1 MPGYLVK
8 HQSIAIEGAD
18 NLTIRSLLD
27 RQQFCDP
34 LGEAE
39 RRGIS
44 SASWPLFGLLW
55 PSGAHLAARMA
66 HHPVT
71 PGERIL
77 EIGCGLALAA
87 LVGHRRGADVTASD
101 CHPLAGAFLLENL
114 RLNHLPPL
122 PYRHGQW
129 GHSGATDTRI
139 ADPLQGR
146 YDLVVGSDL
155 LYERDEEGALARFI
169 ALHTTAAAQVW
180 VIDPDRGN
188 RAAFTRRMAEHGF
201 AAHEERL
208 HAPALP
214 PAPRY
219 KGRVLV
225 YVRTLEAQTTAR
237 ATQAAEAAVQ
247 ALERVVL
254 AGAAALRMR

>member
-8 HQSIAIEGAD
+8 HQSIAIEGVD

-55 PSGAHLAARMA
+55 PSSLRLAARMA
-66 HHPVT
+66 LHPVT

-77 EIGCGLALAA
+77 EMGCGLALAA
-87 LVGHRRGADVTASD
+87 LVAHRRGADVTASD
-101 CHPLAGAFLLENL
+101 CHPLASAFLEENL
-114 RLNHLPPL
+114 RLNQLPPL

-129 GHSGATDTRI
+129 GSAADPSI
-139 ADPLQGR
+139 ADPLEGR
-146 YDLVVGSDL
+146 FDLVIGSDL
-155 LYERDEEGALARFI
+155 LYERDSDGALAQFI
-169 ALHTTAAAQVW
+169 AQHTTPAAQVW
-180 VIDPDRGN
+180 VVDPDRGN
-188 RAAFTRRMAEHGF
+188 RAAFTRHMAGHGF
-201 AAHEERL
+201 SVHEERL
-208 HAPALP
+208 HSPAQP
-214 PAPRY
+214 PEPRY

-225 YVRTLEAQTTAR
+225 YTRTLEA
-237 ATQAAEAAVQ
+237 AAEVTA
-247 ALERVVL
+247 
-254 AGAAALRMR
+254 MR